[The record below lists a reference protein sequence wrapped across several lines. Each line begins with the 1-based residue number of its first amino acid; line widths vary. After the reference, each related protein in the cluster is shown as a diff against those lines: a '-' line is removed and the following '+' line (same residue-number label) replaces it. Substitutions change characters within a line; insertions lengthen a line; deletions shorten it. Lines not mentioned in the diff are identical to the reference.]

1 MARIKTYVSDVN
13 VTGNDSWI
21 GTDGDSFNRTKN
33 FTPNKVANYLNSSE
47 KIDRSNTITFTYQ
60 TLDPGESRSFGTISF
75 DSVQP
80 SYVAFSGIT
89 NILVS
94 KRSNG
99 LKYVDVFL
107 SGTNETTI
115 ILQRGNSVNEY
126 GLYNVTAIEDYMD
139 DTNFF
144 VFTLEFIQGNGGL
157 NEDKEYLFSVVD
169 FSKGVQIHNELEGL
183 NDGDYI
189 HLTEEEK
196 EKFDELPNS
205 FATKTSDLINDGEDG
220 INPFITL
227 EDIPNPPTPTL
238 ESVLAESNITNG
250 NDISISDG
258 DEITFDNGSRIR
270 KGLTDS
276 GNGGAKGVALVCSLD
291 YELKWEAGRQYVMQQ
306 DGFTIREVSHNFTIV
321 PTATDDDTKGFVIGS
336 RWILDN
342 GDVYECTDATE
353 DNAVWVLTTIDL
365 SGYVPYTGAN
375 QNVNLGEFEIK
386 AGQFTLDTSPTGT
399 ATVGTTR
406 WNNTLGSSETTLKGG
421 SVILKN
427 GVDLVARVVNKVTP
441 NTTLTKANYAAVRVS
456 GAQGQRLA
464 VAYAQ
469 ANNDLNSADTIGLVC
484 ETIPTNQEG
493 FIITVGQLEGINTTG
508 NLQGENWNDGDVIY
522 LSPTVAGKLT
532 NIKPTAPQHI
542 VIIGYVEYAHAN
554 NGKLYVKIM
563 NGWEL
568 EELHNVTSTNYTTP
582 IDTDSVLTL
591 DVTTSL
597 WKRLSWS
604 NIKSNLKTYFD
615 TIYQTALGFTPE
627 NVANKATNLTSPD
640 NTKYPTTQAVVNGL
654 ATKQNTL
661 TNPVTGTGAN
671 GQVAFWNGTNSQ
683 TGDNGLFWDNTNKRL
698 GVGTTTPENILSISA
713 TLPVNVQENV
723 FLIKNLGITRTVITN
738 LGIQSWSLNNGSSE
752 VGRITYSTPS
762 GRPGIIFFNSTSTGR
777 SDIRQITGGGISI
790 ATTTLGTI
798 PSDQFY
804 FHPTG
809 NFSINAATDAGFRL
823 DVNGTTRLNGNTS
836 IGGSTAGARLDV
848 RAQGAL
854 STDIAFRVRNSA
866 DTANLIQVN
875 GLGGVEIN
883 STTQGFLPPRM
894 TTTQKNAIVSPA
906 SGLVIYDTTL
916 NKLCVRGASAWETIT
931 SI

>member
-47 KIDRSNTITFTYQ
+47 RIDRSNTITFQ

-89 NILVS
+89 NILIS

-126 GLYNVTAIEDYMD
+126 GLYNVTAIEDYID

-189 HLTEEEK
+189 HLTQEEK

-220 INPFITL
+220 VNPFITL

-353 DNAVWVLTTIDL
+353 DDAVWELTTIDL
-365 SGYVPYTGAN
+365 SGYVPYTGATT
-375 QNVNLGEFEIK
+375 NVDLGEFEIK
-386 AGQFTLDTSPTGT
+386 AGQLTLDISPTGT
-399 ATVGTTR
+399 AAVGTTR
-406 WNNTLGSSETTLKGG
+406 WNNTIGSTETTLKGG

-508 NLQGENWNDGDVIY
+508 SLQGESWNDGDVIY

-568 EELHNVTSTNYTTP
+568 EELHNVTSTNYPNP
-582 IDTDSVLTL
+582 IDADSLLTY
-591 DVTTSL
+591 DVTNSL
-597 WKRLSWS
+597 WKRFTWGDL
-604 NIKSNLKTYFD
+604 KSKVEKEKRHYWD
-615 TIYQTALGFTPE
+615 SPYSYCGTAPAGSLETDAVWTVSEIEVFADGT
-627 NVANKATNLTSPD
+627 TS
-640 NTKYPTTQAVVNGL
+640 TT
-654 ATKQNTL
+654 TL
-661 TNPVTGTGAN
+661 TNVT
-671 GQVAFWNGTNSQ
+671 W
-683 TGDNGLFWDNTNKRL
+683 
-698 GVGTTTPENILSISA
+698 
-713 TLPVNVQENV
+713 
-723 FLIKNLGITRTVITN
+723 
-738 LGIQSWSLNNGSSE
+738 
-752 VGRITYSTPS
+752 
-762 GRPGIIFFNSTSTGR
+762 
-777 SDIRQITGGGISI
+777 
-790 ATTTLGTI
+790 
-798 PSDQFY
+798 
-804 FHPTG
+804 
-809 NFSINAATDAGFRL
+809 
-823 DVNGTTRLNGNTS
+823 TS
-836 IGGSTAGARLDV
+836 I
-848 RAQGAL
+848 
-854 STDIAFRVRNSA
+854 
-866 DTANLIQVN
+866 
-875 GLGGVEIN
+875 
-883 STTQGFLPPRM
+883 
-894 TTTQKNAIVSPA
+894 
-906 SGLVIYDTTL
+906 
-916 NKLCVRGASAWETIT
+916 IT
-931 SI
+931 

>member
-126 GLYNVTAIEDYMD
+126 GLYNVTAIEDYID

-189 HLTEEEK
+189 HLTQEEK

-321 PTATDDDTKGFVIGS
+321 PTATDDDTKGFAIGS

-353 DNAVWVLTTIDL
+353 DDAVWELQTIDIPETTRYVTTFSATEGQTVFTVTQPL
-365 SGYVPYTGAN
+365 PVGYFDVYLNGVKIN
-375 QNVNLGEFEIK
+375 EFTSTD
-386 AGQFTLDTSPTGT
+386 FTVTLDEGAILNDIIDIVSYNVLSLTSRD
-399 ATVGTTR
+399 TR
-406 WNNTLGSSETTLKGG
+406 RN
-421 SVILKN
+421 
-427 GVDLVARVVNKVTP
+427 A
-441 NTTLTKANYAAVRVS
+441 
-456 GAQGQRLA
+456 
-464 VAYAQ
+464 
-469 ANNDLNSADTIGLVC
+469 
-484 ETIPTNQEG
+484 
-493 FIITVGQLEGINTTG
+493 
-508 NLQGENWNDGDVIY
+508 
-522 LSPTVAGKLT
+522 
-532 NIKPTAPQHI
+532 
-542 VIIGYVEYAHAN
+542 
-554 NGKLYVKIM
+554 
-563 NGWEL
+563 
-568 EELHNVTSTNYTTP
+568 
-582 IDTDSVLTL
+582 TDSVDTDINYCGVAPADALETDEVWIITKIL
-591 DVTTSL
+591 VAEDGSVVTTFA
-597 WKRLSWS
+597 
-604 NIKSNLKTYFD
+604 YD
-615 TIYQTALGFTPE
+615 
-627 NVANKATNLTSPD
+627 VAWTD
-640 NTKYPTTQAVVNGL
+640 
-654 ATKQNTL
+654 
-661 TNPVTGTGAN
+661 
-671 GQVAFWNGTNSQ
+671 
-683 TGDNGLFWDNTNKRL
+683 R
-698 GVGTTTPENILSISA
+698 E
-713 TLPVNVQENV
+713 
-723 FLIKNLGITRTVITN
+723 TVI
-738 LGIQSWSLNNGSSE
+738 
-752 VGRITYSTPS
+752 YS
-762 GRPGIIFFNSTSTGR
+762 
-777 SDIRQITGGGISI
+777 
-790 ATTTLGTI
+790 
-798 PSDQFY
+798 
-804 FHPTG
+804 
-809 NFSINAATDAGFRL
+809 
-823 DVNGTTRLNGNTS
+823 
-836 IGGSTAGARLDV
+836 
-848 RAQGAL
+848 
-854 STDIAFRVRNSA
+854 
-866 DTANLIQVN
+866 
-875 GLGGVEIN
+875 
-883 STTQGFLPPRM
+883 
-894 TTTQKNAIVSPA
+894 
-906 SGLVIYDTTL
+906 
-916 NKLCVRGASAWETIT
+916 
-931 SI
+931 